1 MRGHGFGRGWD
12 RLAVVMTF
20 VGLMGIPGMASGQS
34 LKEQIVGT
42 WQLVSAYTEQGGVTR
57 HLHGEKPVGLAM
69 FDRDGYYM
77 SFLTTPDLPKFAAN
91 NRLKGTDAEYR
102 EVMQGM
108 VAGFGRYTV
117 DGETVTVTW
126 IASTYPNRVGTTE
139 KRTAKIV
146 GDELTNM
153 NPTASSGGTSYQKY
167 VRVK

>member
-1 MRGHGFGRGWD
+1 M
-12 RLAVVMTF
+12 
-20 VGLMGIPGMASGQS
+20 
-34 LKEQIVGT
+34 
-42 WQLVSAYTEQGGVTR
+42 
-57 HLHGEKPVGLAM
+57 
-69 FDRDGYYM
+69 
-77 SFLTTPDLPKFAAN
+77 PKFAAN

-108 VAGFGRYTV
+108 VAGFGTYTV
-117 DGETVTVTW
+117 DGETVTIVW

-139 KRTAKIV
+139 KRTSKIV